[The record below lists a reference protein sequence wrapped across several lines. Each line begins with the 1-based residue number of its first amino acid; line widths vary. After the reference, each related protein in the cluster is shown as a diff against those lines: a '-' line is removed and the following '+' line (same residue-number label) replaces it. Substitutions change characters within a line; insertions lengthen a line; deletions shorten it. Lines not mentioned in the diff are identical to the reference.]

1 MSRREE
7 SRKGNLS
14 PEKIPRGQNKEFFF
28 FIKKIA

>member
-7 SRKGNLS
+7 SRKGNLG

-28 FIKKIA
+28 IKKIA